1 MFGLKFSADLST
13 VQVLH
18 WSRPDNIVLTFI
30 SQEYV
35 QNILISVFN
44 QQKPIKKNIDLSSL
58 VKKEKSTDLYIIVE
72 MFWIQVIIFLFFGF

>member
-44 QQKPIKKNIDLSSL
+44 QQKPI
-58 VKKEKSTDLYIIVE
+58 
-72 MFWIQVIIFLFFGF
+72 